1 MNANHFWLWE
11 GMDYSKESEFK
22 IFRGESGLSQGK
34 QMEGALFKKI
44 EEDGGSVTSE
54 WLFSWA

>member
-1 MNANHFWLWE
+1 
-11 GMDYSKESEFK
+11 MDYSKESEFK